1 MESDCWTLDGRL
13 VIDTDN
19 FPWWQQDYRMY
30 AGADGWE
37 QAVSVF
43 YSASNKWYLQNHTS
57 WSNTVL
63 PDEEWWMVSQQKGGM
78 YVRFKKS
85 GTTLTLSTSKDG
97 VNWVTSLNHDSITAK
112 GIYLYAT
119 LASEL
124 RDIQLTIGE

>member
-1 MESDCWTLDGRL
+1 
-13 VIDTDN
+13 
-19 FPWWQQDYRMY
+19 MY
-30 AGADGWE
+30 AGADGWD
-37 QAVSVF
+37 QAISVF
-43 YSASNKWYLQNHTS
+43 YNAGSNLWYLQDHTN
-57 WSNTVL
+57 WSNTQL
-63 PDEEWWMVSQQKGGM
+63 PDEHWWMVSKESGGM
-78 YVRFKKS
+78 YVRFEKS